1 MRWSGPWTIVGRTLV
16 ANRLL
21 AGSACGKRQRGWPL
35 NSVVRAQLAT
45 VEASPKIDGTA
56 RAWRFTFGAGFIGL
70 IAATIYAGPHFRE
83 WSLLSSVLVILAAG
97 SAGAILGGVWAHLV
111 AAGKKNSTPFDG
123 AGPRTFGAYS
133 RLGDSGGGPP
143 PFRGG
148 GCRGGG
154 AGGRGGK
161 GNLPP
166 TKG

>member
-1 MRWSGPWTIVGRTLV
+1 VGAV

-35 NSVVRAQLAT
+35 NSVVRAQLAN

-111 AAGKKNSTPFDG
+111 AAGKNNSTPFDG
-123 AGPRTFGAYS
+123 AGPDTLGPYAG
-133 RLGDSGGGPP
+133 LGDSGGAPHHSSGGDH
-143 PFRGG
+143 GG
-148 GCRGGG
+148 GDHGGSDE
-154 AGGRGGK
+154 
-161 GNLPP
+161 
-166 TKG
+166 